1 MAPTATAPDAHNPK
15 TFDVIL
21 GKVPDDF
28 KSLHEIPEEYAWTN
42 LNEHPSL
49 DSDSVPIIDL
59 NDPNASQLISHAC
72 RTWGMFQLINHGV
85 PNNVVEDMESV
96 AQSLF
101 SLPAEQKLKV
111 ARGPG
116 GISGY
121 GFHLISAFSDKKLWS
136 ECFTIL
142 GSPLEHYAKLWPQ
155 GYTKICSITEEY
167 DKELG
172 RLSSRLMWI
181 MLASLGISKEDVKW
195 SGPKGDNHEA
205 HVLQLNS
212 YPACPDP
219 DRAMGLVPHTDSTL
233 VTIVHQSK
241 ICGLQVFQEGT
252 GWFTVPPV
260 PGAMVVNVGDLM
272 HILSNGSYVSVLHR
286 VLVNQTQQRLS
297 VVYTYGPPE
306 NVPISPIPKLL
317 SASHPALYPPVTN
330 WSEYIDTKT
339 KLKGKALASLRLY
352 EPLTN

>member
-1 MAPTATAPDAHNPK
+1 MAPTATAPDAYNSE

-72 RTWGMFQLINHGV
+72 RTWGVFQLINHGV
-85 PNNVVEDMESV
+85 PDNVVEDMESV

-116 GISGY
+116 GISAY
-121 GFHLISAFSDKKLWS
+121 LCFALTNVLIFFFS
-136 ECFTIL
+136 
-142 GSPLEHYAKLWPQ
+142 
-155 GYTKICSITEEY
+155 SITEEY
-167 DKELG
+167 EKELG
-172 RLSSRLMWI
+172 RLSSRLTWI
-181 MLASLGISKEDVKW
+181 MLASLGVSKEDVKW
-195 SGPKGDNHEA
+195 SGPKGDNQEA

-212 YPACPDP
+212 YPACPHP

-233 VTIVHQSK
+233 VSIIHQSK
-241 ICGLQVFQEGT
+241 ICGLQVQEGT
-252 GWFTVPPV
+252 GWFRVPPV

-286 VLVNQTQQRLS
+286 VLVNQTQHRLL
-297 VVYTYGPPE
+297 VVYSYGPPDH
-306 NVPISPIPKLL
+306 VPNSPVPKLL
-317 SASHPALYPPVTN
+317 RASHPALYPPVTN
-330 WSEYIDTKT
+330 WSEYLDTKA
-339 KLKGKALASLRLY
+339 KLKGKALASLQLY

>member
-1 MAPTATAPDAHNPK
+1 MAPTATVPDAHNSK

-28 KSLHEIPEEYAWTN
+28 NSLHEIPEEYAWTN
-42 LNEHPSL
+42 LNENPSL

-72 RTWGMFQLINHGV
+72 RTWGVFQLINHGV

-121 GFHLISAFSDKKLWS
+121 GPLLISAFWDKKLWS

-155 GYTKICSITEEY
+155 GYTKNWYSQYSHT
-167 DKELG
+167 
-172 RLSSRLMWI
+172 
-181 MLASLGISKEDVKW
+181 
-195 SGPKGDNHEA
+195 
-205 HVLQLNS
+205 QLI
-212 YPACPDP
+212 YYY
-219 DRAMGLVPHTDSTL
+219 
-233 VTIVHQSK
+233 
-241 ICGLQVFQEGT
+241 F
-252 GWFTVPPV
+252 
-260 PGAMVVNVGDLM
+260 
-272 HILSNGSYVSVLHR
+272 
-286 VLVNQTQQRLS
+286 
-297 VVYTYGPPE
+297 
-306 NVPISPIPKLL
+306 
-317 SASHPALYPPVTN
+317 
-330 WSEYIDTKT
+330 
-339 KLKGKALASLRLY
+339 
-352 EPLTN
+352 